1 MPNRTRGLPDD
12 RIIIIGENFNAT
24 RKIKATSPR
33 VQEVDGATGI
43 AYTDLDGTRRL
54 LDCTDIIPEDPA
66 ERHSFM
72 IPHVAQALRNKDL
85 DYITYAIRA
94 QERAGAHI
102 IDLCVD
108 EMSVYP
114 EERYEW
120 IGSLVETAQSITDS
134 IVAIDS
140 SDSKTIYAGLEAHD
154 SSKSRPAINSF
165 NLENGRQ
172 ELVGIAKERD
182 AILFANASG
191 NTGMPQNADERVANL
206 TRCMEMMDDGGVPP
220 EDRFLDALVFPVGAG
235 PEFGGHYLDAVRA
248 LREKY
253 PGRAHLR
260 RAQQRLVRT
269 AEPQAPQP
277 DVRHPLD
284 PGRLRRRD
292 DRSPDEPAGRL
303 RRLQF
308 RRQRPD
314 RRRRVLREVPQV
326 PARPAQAE
334 PAEEVKARA
343 ATKMEEIPR

>member
-1 MPNRTRGLPDD
+1 MPNQTRGLPND
-12 RIIIIGENFNAT
+12 RIVIIGENFNAT

-33 VQEVDGATGI
+33 VQEVDGRTGI
-43 AYTDLDGTRRL
+43 AYTDLDGTRKL

-72 IPHVAQALRNKDL
+72 IPHVAQALRTRDL
-85 DYITYAIRA
+85 EYITYAIKA
-94 QERAGAHI
+94 QEGAGAHI

-114 EERYEW
+114 EERFEW
-120 IGSLVETAQSITDS
+120 IKFLVETAQSITDS

-182 AILFANASG
+182 AILFTNASG
-191 NTGMPQNADERVANL
+191 NRGMPQNAAERVENL
-206 TRCMEMMDDGGVPP
+206 DRCMEMMDEGGIAS

-253 PGRAHLR
+253 PHVHIFGGHSNVSFGLPNRKLLN
-260 RAQQRLVRT
+260 QTFVTLSI
-269 AEPQAPQP
+269 QAGC
-277 DVRHPLD
+277 DAAMLD
-284 PGRLRRRD
+284 PLMNLPADFDGFNFAANALTGVDEYSMKYLKYQRGLRKQTAVKTRTTMKKK
-292 DRSPDEPAGRL
+292 ETL
-303 RRLQF
+303 R
-308 RRQRPD
+308 
-314 RRRRVLREVPQV
+314 
-326 PARPAQAE
+326 
-334 PAEEVKARA
+334 
-343 ATKMEEIPR
+343 

>member
-1 MPNRTRGLPDD
+1 MPKQTRGLPSD
-12 RIIIIGENFNAT
+12 RILIIGENFNAT

-33 VQEVDGATGI
+33 VQEVDGRIGI
-43 AYTDLDGTRRL
+43 AYTDLDGTRKL
-54 LDCTDIIPEDPA
+54 LDCTDVIPEDPA

-72 IPHVAQALRNKDL
+72 IPHIAQALRSRDL

-120 IGSLVETAQSITDS
+120 IGFLVKTAQSITDS

-154 SSKSRPAINSF
+154 SAKSRPAINSF

-172 ELVGIAKERD
+172 ELVGMARERD

-191 NTGMPQNADERVANL
+191 NTGMPQDAGERVANL
-206 TRCMEMMDDGGVPP
+206 VQCMDMMDDGGIPP

-235 PEFGGHYLDAVRA
+235 PEFGRHYLDAVRA

-253 PGRAHLR
+253 PDVHIFGGHSNVSFGLPNRKLLN
-260 RAQQRLVRT
+260 QTFVTLSI
-269 AEPQAPQP
+269 QAGC
-277 DVRHPLD
+277 DAAMLD
-284 PGRLRRRD
+284 PLMNPPSDFDGFNFAANALTGVDEYSVKYLKYQRGLRKRK
-292 DRSPDEPAGRL
+292 PAK
-303 RRLQF
+303 
-308 RRQRPD
+308 
-314 RRRRVLREVPQV
+314 V
-326 PARPAQAE
+326 
-334 PAEEVKARA
+334 RA
-343 ATKMEEIPR
+343 AAST